1 MQKFIPVIGLEV
13 HAQLLTESKAF
24 SGSSTNFG
32 DHPNTNC
39 DPVTL
44 GMPGTLPNLNEK
56 LVEYAVRT
64 GLATN
69 CKIREF
75 NRFDRKNYFYPDLPK
90 GYQISQH
97 EEPICYDGWVE
108 IEFDD
113 HKKKIGITRIHME
126 EDSGKSIHDLDIDT
140 LLDYNRAG
148 VPLIEIVSEPEL
160 RSAREAYLYLNQ
172 LKQILL
178 YCGVSTGNMEEGA
191 LRCDANVS
199 IMPEGSEVFG
209 TKTEVKNL
217 NSFRNVEKAIEFEI
231 ERQKELILSGK
242 KVTQETRM
250 WDGASG
256 RTIAMRTKETARD
269 YRYFPEPD
277 IPVVRISEEYINDI
291 RSHLPEMPL
300 ERKYR
305 FTKEYQIPLYDAGI
319 LVDDKELA
327 DYYEKTCSL
336 LINKNKKTF
345 KQVSNWLMTEI
356 LRIKSEKLL
365 SINDL
370 GISEKIIAELVD
382 LISEGII
389 SSKIAKEIFPEAIET
404 NKSPKII
411 VEEKN
416 LTQVSDNSLINDL
429 AEKLVNDNPAEVEKY
444 KAGRTRVMGFFV
456 GQIMK
461 ETKGKANPQLVTKI
475 VKEYLEN

>member
-1 MQKFIPVIGLEV
+1 MQKFTPVIGLEI

-44 GMPGTLPNLNEK
+44 GMPGTLPSLNEK
-56 LVEYAVRT
+56 LVEFAVRA

-113 HKKKIGITRIHME
+113 RKKKVGITRIHME

-172 LKQILL
+172 LKQILI
-178 YCGVSTGNMEEGA
+178 YCGISTGNMEEGA
-191 LRCDANVS
+191 LRCDANIS

-209 TKTEVKNL
+209 TKVEVKNL

-231 ERQKELILSGK
+231 ERQKEIILANGK
-242 KVTQETRM
+242 VIQETRM
-250 WDGASG
+250 WDGSNN
-256 RTIAMRTKETARD
+256 RTLGMRTKETARD

-277 IPVVRISEEYINDI
+277 IPIVRVTDSYIDEI
-291 RSHLPEMPL
+291 KAKLPEMPL

-305 FTKEYQIPLYDAGI
+305 FEKDYQIPLYDAGV

-327 DYYEKTCSL
+327 DYYEEACRNL
-336 LINKNKKTF
+336 NNKNKKTY
-345 KQVSNWLMTEI
+345 KLVSNWIMTEI
-356 LRIKSEKLL
+356 LRIRSEKLL
-365 SINDL
+365 SINEL
-370 GISEKIIAELVD
+370 GIDSKIISQLVD
-382 LISEGII
+382 LIYDGTI
-389 SSKIAKEIFPEAIET
+389 SSKIAKEIFPEALDT
-404 NKSPKII
+404 GKFPAQI
-411 VEEKN
+411 VEDKN
-416 LTQVSDNSLINDL
+416 LKQVSDDDLIKSLAKDL
-429 AEKLVNDNPAEVEKY
+429 VDKNPDEVEKY
-444 KAGRTRVMGFFV
+444 KAGRTRVLGFFV

-461 ETKGKANPQLVTKI
+461 ETKGKANPQLVTNI
-475 VKEYLEN
+475 VKEFLEN